1 MILSPNRRSV
11 ILRKI
16 SSVPVGSDQKLSLS
30 DREVVL
36 YLLDLRSMDASQ
48 AKWQHLLS
56 EDEQQR
62 AAHFHFER
70 DRHSYGVTRGSL
82 RSLLADY
89 LGSSPE
95 KLIFRYSNKG
105 KPALAAPH
113 SNCDIAFNVS
123 HSGDFALLGFTR
135 RKEIGV
141 DIEKIR
147 DDFDGAAIARRFF
160 SAQEQEQLE
169 RLPAHQQHH
178 AFFRCWTRKEAFIKA
193 LGDGLSHPLSQF
205 DVSLHGSAEVSLNTR
220 PEAKEAK
227 RWWLQAV
234 DIAPDYA
241 AAFAVSEF

>member
-1 MILSPNRRSV
+1 VILSPNSRSV

-16 SSVPVGSDQKLSLS
+16 SSVPVGFDQKLSLS

-62 AAHFHFER
+62 VARFHFER
-70 DRHSYGVTRGSL
+70 DRRSYGVTRGVL

-89 LGSSPE
+89 VESSPE
-95 KLIFRYSNKG
+95 KLSFRYSNRG
-105 KPALAAPH
+105 KPALERPSA
-113 SNCDIAFNVS
+113 SCGLAFNVS

-147 DDFDGAAIARRFF
+147 GDFDSAAIARRFF
-160 SAQEQEQLE
+160 SAQEQTQLAG
-169 RLPAHQQHH
+169 LPADQQHH

-193 LGDGLSHPLSQF
+193 LGEGLSHPLRQF
-205 DVSLHGSAEVSLNTR
+205 DVSLDSSVEVSLSTR
-220 PEAKEAK
+220 PDAKEAD

-234 DIAPDYA
+234 DTAPYYA